1 MVYMEGSEGSTS
13 WLTSEGAKL
22 ISSSSTQWP
31 WRSAL
36 TRAPSWKAK
45 AKPPSA
51 SWAALSADVTLFE
64 NLAHSSLHRT
74 RMLLLRH
81 TPLYVWQLPYM
92 ACIQLKGTGASLK
105 DIWFAFA
112 P

>member
-1 MVYMEGSEGSTS
+1 MY
-13 WLTSEGAKL
+13 WLTSEGARL

-51 SWAALSADVTLFE
+51 SWAALSADVTLSE
-64 NLAHSSLHRT
+64 NLPHSSLHRT
-74 RMLLLRH
+74 RMLLLRELH
-81 TPLYVWQLPYM
+81 YLQDWQLARM
-92 ACIQLKGTGASLK
+92 ACMQRGYGLLTRSFLVCQGMHIASRCHL
-105 DIWFAFA
+105 DI
-112 P
+112 